1 MRIGVWLISVVSQ
14 TPEGHIWVGGPPG
27 LGAPGVSHPRTPLP
41 APAIIRVPA
50 RSGFLWEEWSWLHHL
65 APIAPFS
72 ELPLTL
78 SPSPPLLS
86 LRTSAYVLS
95 TQKQ

>member
-1 MRIGVWLISVVSQ
+1 MRIGVWLISGVSQ
-14 TPEGHIWVGGPPG
+14 TPEGHVWVEGPQG
-27 LGAPGVSHPRTPLP
+27 LGAPGVSHHRTPLL
-41 APAIIRVPA
+41 APVIIQVPA
-50 RSGFLWEEWSWLHHL
+50 RSGFLWEEWLWLHHL

-78 SPSPPLLS
+78 SPFPPLLS
-86 LRTSAYVLS
+86 LRTSTYVLS